1 MLFYILYR
9 LGYIISN
16 ILPLRAAYWLAER
29 LSDIHFSIAKKDR
42 EAVAQNLSTVL
53 KKDIEE
59 SRVLSQMVFR
69 NFGLY
74 LVDFFRMGRL
84 NKEILKKRVHVQGL
98 ENLDAALKRKKG
110 VIALTCHIGN
120 WEMGGVV
127 TAMLG
132 YDISAVVLTH
142 RHRNIN
148 EFFIRQRERKGMKV
162 ITITSIMKRCISTL
176 MRNGMLALAG
186 DRDFTDSGVTLD
198 FFGVPTSIPKGPA
211 MLSLKTGSSVVPS
224 FFIRE
229 DRFRYKLIF
238 GKPMEVTKAP
248 GIKDDEIIKKA
259 TQGFIP
265 VMEKYIRQYPEQWLV
280 FRKFWEAPVDAFV
293 L

>member
-1 MLFYILYR
+1 MLFYILYK

-29 LSDIHFSIAKKDR
+29 FSDIHFSVAKKDR
-42 EAVAQNLSTVL
+42 EAVAQNLSIVL
-53 KKDIEE
+53 KKDIEQ
-59 SRVLSQMVFR
+59 SGVLARRVFR

-84 NKEILKKRVHVQGL
+84 NKKILKRMVRVEGI
-98 ENLDAALKRKKG
+98 ENLDTALKKKKG

-132 YDISAVVLTH
+132 YDISAVVLIH
-142 RHRNIN
+142 HHRNIN

-162 ITITSIMKRCISTL
+162 ITISSIMKRCISTL
-176 MRNGMLALAG
+176 MRNGILALAA

-211 MLSLKTGSSVVPS
+211 MLSLKTGSSIVPA
-224 FFIRE
+224 FFIR
-229 DRFRYKLIF
+229 DKKFNYKLIF
-238 GKPMEVTKAP
+238 GKPIEVTKTP
-248 GIKDDEIIKKA
+248 GIKDDEIIKRA
-259 TQGFIP
+259 TGGFMPI
-265 VMEKYIRQYPEQWLV
+265 MEKYIRQYPEQWLV
-280 FRKFWEAPVDAFV
+280 FRKFWETPVDAFV